1 MNSLILQLNRI
12 LHVKGILITLLY
24 LTFMIIVVSASD
36 SGESREGYYLGN
48 DRPGEDIPQPP
59 TLTDKDNPYVNIT
72 RGDDYPMDG
81 ASYLTGITLI
91 ITGLVN
97 LIRGNKYKWLSI
109 FLASFHGIC
118 VILML
123 FILKYQNVINPS
135 STVRFVYFIVSA
147 GAGIAAGVF
156 FVLLWPTGK
165 ILVGTL
171 GGFSLAMILLSTRTD
186 GLIFDQIWRW
196 IFIGFFSISM
206 SILAGLQ
213 KIYPYIAI
221 ISTVSSGCYG
231 LMLGVD
237 VFARTGLLASFKTFW
252 GFTQPDDYRYVV
264 DTHVIIILLSIGVLG
279 GLFGIAIQLLELWIR
294 QKNDRSKVEVDDDK
308 ETQDSIKLK
317 SFRKKLTEKV
327 HNPFKRN

>member
-1 MNSLILQLNRI
+1 
-12 LHVKGILITLLY
+12 
-24 LTFMIIVVSASD
+24 MIIVVSASD

-91 ITGLVN
+91 IT
-97 LIRGNKYKWLSI
+97 
-109 FLASFHGIC
+109 
-118 VILML
+118 
-123 FILKYQNVINPS
+123 
-135 STVRFVYFIVSA
+135 VSA

-186 GLIFDQIWRW
+186 GLIYDQIWRW

-308 ETQDSIKLK
+308 ESQDSIKLK